1 MAKLSLT
8 LLLLVGCGGA
18 QLPGEDPSPPLLD
31 TNPDPAVVEVSIE
44 AAVSRTEYLPGKP
57 AEVWGYRDAGRSGAV
72 VRVPGPMLEAKVGDQ
87 IIVHF
92 RNLLPVA
99 TTIHWHGLRL
109 PAIADGSTATQD
121 PVLPGQEYEA
131 RFIANDAGTFWFHP
145 HVKGEE
151 QIERGLYAPFIVH
164 EAEPPRVDAD
174 RTFILDDVKLEAT
187 GALSTTTDA
196 LDVMLGR
203 QGNVLLVNGVVRPE
217 IEGAPQAEERWR
229 FIDAANGR
237 YFKLRLPGR
246 SFRVIAWDG
255 GRLAQPYETETLLI
269 APGERYDV
277 LVVPV
282 TAPGERVTLYTEH
295 YDRGH
300 EVPDP
305 GPKPLLEVVGS
316 NAEARPH
323 RPLELSAP
331 VEAALSLSSTTVVR
345 RFVLREQEDEAGLRF
360 LINEQAWP
368 FNQPVMVTQG
378 DTEIWELENRSEMDH
393 PFHIHGLFFE
403 VLSVDGQAPAHRGWK
418 DTLNLPQKTTTR
430 IALRYETIGMWMF
443 HCHILEHAE
452 RGMMG
457 DLMIMP

>member
-1 MAKLSLT
+1 MQHRPLLT
-8 LLLLVGCGGA
+8 FLLLTGCGGTS
-18 QLPGEDPSPPLLD
+18 LPPEDPSLFD
-31 TNPDPAVVEVSIE
+31 SNPDPAVVEVSIE
-44 AAVSRTEYLPGKP
+44 AAVSTTEYLLGKP
-57 AEVWGYRDAGRSGAV
+57 AEVWGYRDAGRNGAV
-72 VRVPGPMLEAKVGDQ
+72 VRVPGPMLEAKVGDL

-92 RNLLPVA
+92 KNLLPVA

-109 PAIADGSTATQD
+109 PASADGSTATQD
-121 PVLPGQEYEA
+121 PVLPGQDYEA
-131 RFIANDAGTFWFHP
+131 RFVANDAGTFWFHP
-145 HVKGEE
+145 HVNAEE

-164 EAEPPRVDAD
+164 EAEAPSAHAD

-187 GALSTTTDA
+187 GKLSTTTDA

-203 QGNVLLVNGVVRPE
+203 QGNVLLVNGLVRPE
-217 IEGAPQAEERWR
+217 IQSAPQAEERWR

-237 YFKLRLPGR
+237 YFKLHLPGR

-255 GRLAQPYETETLLI
+255 GLLAEPYEAETLLI

-277 LVVPV
+277 LVTPV
-282 TAPGERVTLYTEH
+282 GAEGERVTLYTEH

-305 GPKPLLEVVGS
+305 GPKPLFDVIGSGPEALPLPPLKLTSRLE
-316 NAEARPH
+316 
-323 RPLELSAP
+323 RPL
-331 VEAALSLSSTTVVR
+331 SLTSTTVVR
-345 RFVLREQEDEAGLRF
+345 RFVLREQEDELGLRF

-368 FNQPVMVTQG
+368 FNQPVMVTRG
-378 DTEIWELENRSEMDH
+378 DTEVWEIENTSEMDH
-393 PFHIHGLFFE
+393 PFHIHGLYFE
-403 VLSVDGQAPAHRGWK
+403 VLSVDGHPPAHRGWK
-418 DTLNLPQKTTTR
+418 DTLNLPQKTTAR
-430 IALRYETIGMWMF
+430 IALRYETLGMWMF

>member
-1 MAKLSLT
+1 MAKQALT

-18 QLPGEDPSPPLLD
+18 ELPAEDPSPPLLD
-31 TNPDPAVVEVSIE
+31 SNPDPSVVEVSIE
-44 AAVSRTEYLPGKP
+44 AAVSSTEYLPGKA
-57 AEVWGYRDAGRSGAV
+57 AEVWGYRDAGRSGAA

-109 PAIADGSTATQD
+109 PAIADGSTATQE
-121 PVLPGQEYEA
+121 PVLPGQSYEA
-131 RFIANDAGTFWFHP
+131 RFVARDAGTFWFHP
-145 HVKGEE
+145 HVQAEE

-164 EAEPPRVDAD
+164 EAAAPTVDAD
-174 RTFILDDVKLEAT
+174 RTFILDDVKLEAS
-187 GALSTTTDA
+187 GALSQATDA

-217 IEGAPQAEERWR
+217 IHSAPKAEERWR

-237 YFKLRLPGR
+237 YFLLRLAGR
-246 SFRVIAWDG
+246 RFRVVAWDG
-255 GRLAQPYETETLLI
+255 GPLAEPYETETLLI

-277 LVVPV
+277 LVTPV
-282 TAPGERVTLYTEH
+282 SAEGERVTLYTEH

-300 EVPDP
+300 EIPDP
-305 GPKPLLEVVGS
+305 GPRALLEVVGS
-316 NAEARPH
+316 GPAAEPHPPIQIAVRDDAR
-323 RPLELSAP
+323 
-331 VEAALSLSSTTVVR
+331 LSLTATTAVR

-378 DTEIWELENRSEMDH
+378 DTEIWEIENRSEMDH

-403 VLSVDGQAPAHRGWK
+403 VLSVDGRAPAHRGWK
-418 DTLNLPQKTTTR
+418 DTLNLPQRTTTR
-430 IALRYETIGMWMF
+430 IALRYEALGMWMF